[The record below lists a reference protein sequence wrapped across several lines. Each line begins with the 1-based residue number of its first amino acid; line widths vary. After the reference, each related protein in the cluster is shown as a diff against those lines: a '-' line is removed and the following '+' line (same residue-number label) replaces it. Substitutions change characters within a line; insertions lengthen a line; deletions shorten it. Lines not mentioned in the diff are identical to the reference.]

1 MGSLSLRT
9 EWMGQTRS
17 SCHSAVPFSWKSMCR
32 KSGLRSVEMAWA
44 HVFWVALQGGES
56 VFVKMQAGGA
66 VFVSCCPDLVR
77 WSGQRE
83 FMHRLV
89 KCDFGSGLVHFRR
102 FPPEDLVSPG
112 RLACT
117 CGGRRCAVTASSQD
131 VAWGAGLRVRAA
143 ALCAWAPGLGG
154 PGREHTRVP
163 HPFLEGHKRH
173 FRGTFN
179 H

>member
-1 MGSLSLRT
+1 
-9 EWMGQTRS
+9 MGQTRS

-32 KSGLRSVEMAWA
+32 KSGLRAVEMAWA

-77 WSGQRE
+77 WSGQCE

-117 CGGRRCAVTASSQD
+117 CGGRRRAGDRVVAGRGVGRRPAGQGCSTVRVGARPGGAWQGAHACSSPVSGGSQK
-131 VAWGAGLRVRAA
+131 
-143 ALCAWAPGLGG
+143 ALQ
-154 PGREHTRVP
+154 
-163 HPFLEGHKRH
+163 RH
-173 FRGTFN
+173 I
-179 H
+179 